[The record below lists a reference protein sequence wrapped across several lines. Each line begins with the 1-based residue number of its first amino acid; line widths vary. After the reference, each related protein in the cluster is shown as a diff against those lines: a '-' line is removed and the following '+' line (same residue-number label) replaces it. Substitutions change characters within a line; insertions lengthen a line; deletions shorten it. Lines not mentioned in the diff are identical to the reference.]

1 MDRNIKLDS
10 LKGFLI
16 ILVILGHII
25 GEGSSDVFNKYC
37 RMFIYTFHMPLFI
50 LLSGYFMKIKDDVNS
65 FWKGL
70 LHIVIP
76 LSIFQVINILIHY
89 LIHGSASKMMLIVP
103 YWTLWYLL
111 SLIFWKIILQF
122 SPKKLLNHPLLYLI
136 MAFGVSIIC
145 GLLPYGR
152 ILSIQRTL
160 NFFPFFLLGYYI
172 KQYESFLSKY
182 IWKKSFYIG
191 IIGVVIFLILFDLYP
206 EKQNVLLKG
215 ADNYELKDIPAK
227 IYMLVCAFVAS
238 NSIYNLSKENKIL
251 AHIGKNSL
259 FYYLY
264 HGLIIEFILNP
275 IIICF
280 ELPQTISFRL
290 LYTMCVIC
298 LIFVLSKIK
307 LLNWLINPMAKRIC

>member
-1 MDRNIKLDS
+1 
-10 LKGFLI
+10 
-16 ILVILGHII
+16 
-25 GEGSSDVFNKYC
+25 
-37 RMFIYTFHMPLFI
+37 MFIYTFHMPLFI

-76 LSIFQVINILIHY
+76 LCIFQVINILIHY

-136 MAFGVSIIC
+136 MAFVVSIFC

-160 NFFPFFLLGYYI
+160 NFLPFFLLGYYI
-172 KQYESFLSKY
+172 KQYESILSKY
-182 IWKKSFYIG
+182 ILKKSFYIG
-191 IIGVVIFLILFDLYP
+191 FIGVVIFLILFDLYP

-215 ADNYELKDIPAK
+215 ADNYELEDIPAK

-290 LYTMCVIC
+290 LYTMGVIC